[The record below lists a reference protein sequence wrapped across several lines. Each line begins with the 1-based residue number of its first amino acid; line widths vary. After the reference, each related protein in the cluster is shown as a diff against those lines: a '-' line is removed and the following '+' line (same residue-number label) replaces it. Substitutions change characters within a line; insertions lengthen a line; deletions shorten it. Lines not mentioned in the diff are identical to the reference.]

1 MSPQLRLAACLAAL
15 LAPAQVAQAQTH
27 DFTLTRIIDAPPE
40 AVWQALT
47 DAEVIRRWW
56 GPEGFSSPY
65 VKGDLTIGGTT
76 VVCMQPQGG
85 LPMCNGW
92 IYTAI
97 EPTSRLVFDQIWV
110 DQDGRT
116 IDPATIGLPPGLPA
130 VVPHE
135 VELMPVEGGTQLV
148 WREFG
153 YPDEAL
159 AKLSKSGLEQ
169 VLDKLERT
177 VE

>member
-1 MSPQLRLAACLAAL
+1 MKPRLGVAACLAAL
-15 LAPAQVAQAQTH
+15 LAPAQIAQAQTH
-27 DFTLTRIIDAPPE
+27 DFTLTRIMHAPPE

-47 DAEVIRRWW
+47 DAEAVREWW

-65 VKGDLTIGGTT
+65 VNADLTLGGTT
-76 VVCMQPQGG
+76 VVCKQPRGG
-85 LPMCNGW
+85 LPKCNGW
-92 IYTAI
+92 VYTEI
-97 EPTSRLVFDQIWV
+97 EPVSRLVFDQIWV

-116 IDPATIGLPPGLPA
+116 IDPATDGLPPGLPA
-130 VVPHE
+130 VVPNE
-135 VELMPVEGGTQLV
+135 VELMRVEDGTELV

-159 AKLSKSGLEQ
+159 AKLSQSRLEQ
-169 VLDKLERT
+169 VLDKLERA